1 MAVIF
6 TDPYTKTRTVRFD
19 GAVLDLHEQN
29 LIDDSYFHAIVWDA
43 AAQTV
48 TSIEY
53 GATAYAATGR
63 AEVDATDDVR
73 AAARA
78 WAIMAT
84 KDTVRADHRALITE
98 GTAVRSLTSRGKAKG
113 LEGKV
118 ERIIDSKHDDPF
130 TARND
135 PTKVALVVDEKSDR
149 RAWVPTG
156 RLEVT
161 TPISEQQVTALA
173 VRMVDERGAADIYR
187 RRRFRR

>member
-1 MAVIF
+1 MAVVF
-6 TDPYTKTRTVRFD
+6 TDPYTKVRTVRFD
-19 GAVLDLHEQN
+19 GAVLDLHEQS
-29 LIDDSYFHAIVWDA
+29 LIDDSYYYAIVWDA
-43 AAQTV
+43 GEQTI

-63 AEVDATDDVR
+63 AEVDATEEVR

-84 KDTVRADHRALITE
+84 KDTVRADHAAFVAE
-98 GTAVRSLTSRGKAKG
+98 GTAVRSLTTRGKAKG
-113 LEGKV
+113 LAGKV

-135 PTKVALVVDEKSDR
+135 PTKVALVVDEESDR
-149 RAWVPTG
+149 RAWVPTR

-173 VRMVDERGAADIYR
+173 VRLVDERGAAEVYR
-187 RRRFRR
+187 RQRFRR